1 MGMTMNYKKV
11 ATWEEYEIA
20 EKNGISRHNVD
31 QRLAMGW
38 DLTKATTEPIANS
51 FKRKH
56 KKYVDLAEKNGI
68 KYPTFY
74 NRVNV
79 YKWSLQEA
87 ATTPIMTREDAW
99 EKSRRLRS
107 KIPDEI
113 YVLAE
118 KNGIAKNTLQSR
130 VLVLKWDMKTAATLK
145 ASKGNRTKKG
155 EAS

>member
-1 MGMTMNYKKV
+1 MGINMKYKLV
-11 ATWEEYEIA
+11 ATWEDYETA

-38 DLTKATTEPIANS
+38 DITKAITEPIKES
-51 FKRKH
+51 FK
-56 KKYVDLAEKNGI
+56 KKYRKYVELAERNGI
-68 KYPTFY
+68 CYPTFY
-74 NRVNV
+74 NRVNI
-79 YKWSLQEA
+79 YKWSLEEA
-87 ATTPIMTREDAW
+87 STTPIMTREDAW
-99 EKSRRLRS
+99 KKSRRLRS

-113 YVLAE
+113 YILAE

>member
-1 MGMTMNYKKV
+1 MKYKLV
-11 ATWEEYEIA
+11 ATWEDYEIA

-87 ATTPIMTREDAW
+87 AWT
-99 EKSRRLRS
+99 
-107 KIPDEI
+107 
-113 YVLAE
+113 
-118 KNGIAKNTLQSR
+118 G
-130 VLVLKWDMKTAATLK
+130 
-145 ASKGNRTKKG
+145 
-155 EAS
+155 